1 MTPPRPVYGSVDAL
15 RAATLCT
22 HCQQARRMQAW
33 PAEHPYVD
41 PPQPDVCR
49 ACWEQWWRAPATAAE
64 EQTRDALDL
73 LGRKPER
80 FVRWPFAALD
90 ALAGPIAPGTVWG
103 VGAASGGGKTTFVA
117 SCVRRWIDAKVRVA
131 VLPLE
136 IRPSEWR
143 VHFACLR
150 VGVYPGDML
159 SGELRLQEAAGVP
172 GAKEARARVWA
183 EVRAMESDP
192 TLLERLYL
200 APDRVVNERTLRTC
214 VAHAAGHGFQVV
226 VVDHIDHVGDEDAGA
241 SRSELDVSKRVNQ
254 ALLAEAQRHDVALV
268 FTSQLN
274 ASRTR
279 GAKDKLAKYAAPV
292 TQDLYLHTFKE
303 HNATGLIGLFRPL
316 APDADP
322 DAVARARAG
331 DRPPADV
338 LEPLTMGVTA
348 MKLRN
353 YGGREGNRVYLAVE
367 HGQARDR
374 TLDEARAWEARSHGV
389 RTDGTVLPFRRPA

>member
-1 MTPPRPVYGSVDAL
+1 V
-15 RAATLCT
+15 
-22 HCQQARRMQAW
+22 
-33 PAEHPYVD
+33 
-41 PPQPDVCR
+41 
-49 ACWEQWWRAPATAAE
+49 WWRAPDTAAV
-64 EQTRDALDL
+64 EQTADALDL
-73 LGRKPER
+73 LNRDPAGY
-80 FVRWPFAALD
+80 VRWPFADVD

-103 VGAASGGGKTTFVA
+103 IGAASGGGKTTFVA
-117 SCVRRWIDAKVRVA
+117 SCVRRWIDAGVRVA

-150 VGVYPGDML
+150 LGVYPGDML
-159 SGELRLQEAAGVP
+159 SGELRLREHAGDL
-172 GAKEARARVWA
+172 RARETRMAVWA
-183 EVRAMESDP
+183 EVERLAKDG
-192 TLLERLYL
+192 TVRERLYL
-200 APDRVVNERTLRTC
+200 SPDRAVNERSLKAAF
-214 VAHAAGHGFQVV
+214 AHAADHGFQVV
-226 VVDHIDHVGDEDAGA
+226 VVDHIDHVGDEHAGA
-241 SRSELDVSKRVNQ
+241 SRSELDTSKRVNQ
-254 ALLAEAQRHDVALV
+254 AVLEAAQRCDLAGV

-303 HNATGLIGLFRPL
+303 HNATGILGLFRPL
-316 APDADP
+316 MPDADP
-322 DAVARARAG
+322 DALSRARAG

-338 LEPLTMGVTA
+338 LEPQTMGVTA

-374 TLDEARAWEARSHGV
+374 TADEARAWESRSNGIP
-389 RTDGTVLPFRRPA
+389 TGGTVLPFPRQARAG